1 MCCAEPTTADDG
13 DSVRPVGFGTKGD
26 IRWRLGTIYAP
37 SLGWPSSS
45 EVSSSSHFGSPE
57 LPNPTCQMGA
67 PRVLQL
73 VIRGGTIAFLS
84 VGPRSVQVEGN

>member
-1 MCCAEPTTADDG
+1 MMAIRLHNSE
-13 DSVRPVGFGTKGD
+13 GFGTKGD

-45 EVSSSSHFGSPE
+45 EVSSSSHFGFPE
-57 LPNPTCQMGA
+57 LPNPTCQKGA

-73 VIRGGTIAFLS
+73 VIHGGTIAILS